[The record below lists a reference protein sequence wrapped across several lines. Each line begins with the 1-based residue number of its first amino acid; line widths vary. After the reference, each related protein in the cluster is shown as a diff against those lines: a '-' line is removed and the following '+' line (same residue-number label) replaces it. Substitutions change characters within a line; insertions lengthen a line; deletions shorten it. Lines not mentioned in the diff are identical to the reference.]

1 MCDMILGWVFIM
13 ESLMNSNDAIKIIIR
28 LSKKIIIIF
37 LSVLLVACQN
47 IAIND
52 QQENEID
59 QGHLLV
65 WYAVNHQDQT
75 VLNNFITSYQAI
87 YPHIKIIKE
96 YIPQETIVDLFI
108 KRAKSG
114 LGPDVV
120 FLWQPMLP
128 HLIKENV
135 IQIIPKQEFDTSIYS
150 ATTLSQVTDK
160 KRLYGLPTS
169 LHTSV
174 LCYDKKAIKS
184 IPKTISELISQS
196 HTGTNVG
203 LHSKLYYLLWMLGP
217 MGGNFK
223 YMENGHVELGN
234 VNAWVKWLEMINN
247 LQIDQNIILHDQTD
261 ILLQAFIEEKIDF
274 YVCQTIDIPYL
285 KEKLGDRLGVAM
297 LPGDQEQPASP
308 LLFTRVAVLNKESN
322 LEQTQLALKFIKFA
336 TNQEQQTVTAASLQS
351 FIPANKKVIIDA
363 RLAPRE
369 NILLTQSRSSI
380 AIPLTYLAK
389 VNLFFEKVEPFYQ
402 QIKGGEI
409 SAIQAVDEMQKVLEE
424 INNSST

>member
-1 MCDMILGWVFIM
+1 
-13 ESLMNSNDAIKIIIR
+13 MNSNHAIKVIIQ
-28 LSKKIIIIF
+28 LSKKLIIIF
-37 LSVLLVACQN
+37 LSVLLIACQN

-52 QQENEID
+52 QQESEID

-65 WYAVNHQDQT
+65 WYAVNNQDQT
-75 VLNNFITSYQAI
+75 ILNNFIESYQAI

-96 YIPQETIVDLFI
+96 YIPQEKIVDLFL

-128 HLIKENV
+128 NLIKENV
-135 IQIIPKQEFDTSIYS
+135 IQIIPKQKFDTSIYS
-150 ATTLSQVTDK
+150 PTTLSQVTDK
-160 KRLYGLPTS
+160 KHLYALPTS

-174 LCYDKKAIKS
+174 LCYDKKAIKT

-196 HTGTNVG
+196 HTGKNVG

-217 MGGNFK
+217 IGGNFK
-223 YMENGHVELGN
+223 YMENGQVNLGN

-261 ILLQAFIEEKIDF
+261 ILLQAFIEEKIAF
-274 YVCQTIDIPYL
+274 YVCQTTDIPYL
-285 KEKLGDRLGVAM
+285 QEKLGDRLGVAM
-297 LPGDQEQPASP
+297 LPGDQEKPASP
-308 LLFTRVAVLNKESN
+308 LLFMRVAVLNKESN

-336 TNQEQQTVTAASLQS
+336 TNQEQQTATAASLQS
-351 FIPANKKVIIDA
+351 FIPANKKVTIDA
-363 RLAPRE
+363 RLSPRE

-389 VNLFFEKVEPFYQ
+389 VNLFFEKIEPFYQ

-409 SAIQAVDEMQKVLEE
+409 SATQAVDEMQKVLAE
-424 INNSST
+424 INNSAT